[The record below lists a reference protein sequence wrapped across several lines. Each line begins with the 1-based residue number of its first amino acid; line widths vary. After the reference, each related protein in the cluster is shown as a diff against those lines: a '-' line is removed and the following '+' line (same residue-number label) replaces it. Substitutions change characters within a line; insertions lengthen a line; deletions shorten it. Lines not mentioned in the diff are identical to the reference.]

1 MDRVPLPGGRSV
13 RTPHTLNSGC
23 GVEYCPET
31 AKATV
36 VMGQRQGSAVWN
48 RSVGPRTRAVLSLVL
63 SVALVVVGVTI
74 APPDGM
80 AADSPTETWTWD
92 TQADFE
98 TNASTT
104 GEPVGLMGVSTTDAP
119 GAAVLA
125 DDRLAL
131 VAVSAGHGH
140 TVGLRSDG
148 TAVAVGSNNYGQS
161 NVSGWTDLVAVS
173 AGSFHT
179 VGLRSDGTAVAVGS
193 NDYGQLDVSGWTDLV
208 AVSAGT
214 YHTVG
219 LRSDGTAVAVGY
231 NSGQI
236 NLSRWTDLVAVAAGF
251 SQTVGLR
258 SDGTAVAVG
267 LSSQDQLIVSGW
279 TDLVAVSVNE
289 YHTVGLRSDGTAVA
303 VGLNNQDQLNVSG
316 WTDLVAVSAGANH
329 TVGLRSDGTA
339 VAVGYNNQGQLDV
352 SGWTDLVAVSTDV
365 NHTVGLRSDGTAVAV
380 GYNGLGQLNVSS
392 WTDLVA
398 VSAGARQT
406 VGLHSDGTA
415 VLVGSNDFLLGQF
428 DVSSWT
434 DLVAVSAGTYHT
446 VGLRSDGTAVAV
458 GYNSHGQ
465 LNVSGWTDLVAVSA
479 GTYHT
484 VGLRSDGTAVAVGL
498 SNQGQLDVSGWTDL
512 VAVSAGDKHTVG
524 LRSDGTAVAV
534 GSDYYGKLDVS
545 GWTDLVAVSA
555 GYIHTVGLRSDGT
568 AVAVGSDYYGY
579 GQLDVSGWTD
589 LVAVSAGNNHAVG
602 LRSDGTAVA
611 VGNNDYGQLDASGWT
626 DLVAVSA
633 GNNHTVGLRS
643 DGTAVAVGENDYG
656 QLDVSGWPHAVEPML
671 RTGAIGGEDSVGL
684 RVRRDGTTPR
694 TRHWTSLGARLLA
707 WPAPGEAV
715 KIAARVSDDGITW
728 SEPLGRDGA
737 PVDWTD
743 GSGTYFGTAAG
754 DNAWH
759 GDLSRIPPK
768 RFIDL
773 EVRLSSSGVTSPIIH
788 SLTLSALS
796 GEVMATPIAGAGRV
810 ETAIEASKLGF
821 PDGSEHVLVATA
833 RSFPDALGGSALAG
847 ALDAPILLTEPAS
860 LSSAVSTEIARLGA
874 TKVIVLGGTGAVSEG
889 VFAALDALP
898 GVTAERIFGANR
910 YTTADAIAERTI
922 SEMGA
927 AWDGTAFVATGESFP
942 DALGASPI
950 AAAKGWPI
958 YLVHPNPANHDAL
971 VAIMEGDGVTSALI
985 LGGTGPVPA
994 SFEAKLNTA
1003 FTDTRVDRL
1012 AGNDRYT
1019 TAVTVA
1025 TYGVTSAGLSWDGV
1039 AIATG
1044 EDFPDALSGGALQG
1058 ASGSVMMLAYS
1069 GYLHTEVG
1077 AALTANAASIY
1088 EVRFLGGTGAVPQT
1102 IRSAV
1107 VQKLQ

>member
-279 TDLVAVSVNE
+279 TDLVAVS
-289 YHTVGLRSDGTAVA
+289 
-303 VGLNNQDQLNVSG
+303 
-316 WTDLVAVSAGANH
+316 
-329 TVGLRSDGTA
+329 
-339 VAVGYNNQGQLDV
+339 
-352 SGWTDLVAVSTDV
+352 
-365 NHTVGLRSDGTAVAV
+365 
-380 GYNGLGQLNVSS
+380 
-392 WTDLVA
+392 
-398 VSAGARQT
+398 
-406 VGLHSDGTA
+406 
-415 VLVGSNDFLLGQF
+415 
-428 DVSSWT
+428 
-434 DLVAVSAGTYHT
+434 
-446 VGLRSDGTAVAV
+446 
-458 GYNSHGQ
+458 
-465 LNVSGWTDLVAVSA
+465 
-479 GTYHT
+479 
-484 VGLRSDGTAVAVGL
+484 
-498 SNQGQLDVSGWTDL
+498 
-512 VAVSAGDKHTVG
+512 AGDKHTVG

-611 VGNNDYGQLDASGWT
+611 VGNNDYGQLDVSGWT